1 MSTTEPTLWNLEPHT
16 KAKHDILTYYLKAW
30 FPAQS
35 GTPRRLLYIDGFAG
49 PGEYIGGEPGS
60 PILAID
66 VILKHKFYQRL
77 TRPGMELV
85 LLFIESSKPRFANLE
100 HHLSKYTFD
109 ANLRVEPVNATFEEY
124 LDKNLNDLERRHLVL
139 APSLTFIDPFGPTGF
154 PIALIKR
161 ISQHPR
167 SEVLINFSY
176 QSLNQWFLNDPSKH
190 KRLDELFGDDRWC
203 SALQISNPREKELF
217 LVQSYKAA
225 LEQQGWRG
233 LNFKMINNHNQT
245 QYHLMFGSKH
255 YLGMLLMKRA
265 MWSVA
270 PDGDFRYSD
279 FSNVRQTRLFASTS
293 DEFYAGELAEL
304 IWKNRR
310 GTTVQKQDL
319 LQTETAY
326 HPICLARHLTR
337 ALQILE
343 YDSNPPRIVSVT
355 KRDRSKRKT
364 NTYPDGCSIQFAG

>member
-1 MSTTEPTLWNLEPHT
+1 MNNSKSTLWNLEPHT

-30 FPAQS
+30 FPAQAKV
-35 GTPRRLLYIDGFAG
+35 PKRLIYIDGFAG

-66 VILKHKFYQRL
+66 VILQHKLYHQL
-77 TRPGMELV
+77 TKPGMELV
-85 LLFIESSKPRFANLE
+85 LIFIESDRSRYDNLKQ
-100 HHLSKYTFD
+100 HLCKYTFD
-109 ANLRVEPVNATFEEY
+109 PSLRVEAVNATFEEH
-124 LDKNLNDLERRHLVL
+124 LEKNLNNLERHHFVL

-154 PIALIKR
+154 PMALIKR

-190 KRLDELFGDDRWC
+190 RRLDELFGDDRWR
-203 SALQISNPREKELF
+203 SALQIRDPREKELF
-217 LVQSYKAA
+217 LVQSYQAA

-233 LNFKMINNHNQT
+233 LNFKMINKHNQT

-270 PDGDFRYSD
+270 PDGDFQYSD
-279 FSNVRQTRLFASTS
+279 FSNVLQTRLFANTW

-310 GTTVQKQDL
+310 GTIVQKKDL
-319 LQTETAY
+319 LQMETAY
-326 HPICLARHLTR
+326 HPICLDRHLTR
-337 ALQILE
+337 ALKILE
-343 YDSNPPRIVSVT
+343 YDNNPPRIVSVT
-355 KRDRSKRKT
+355 KADRSKRKAKS
-364 NTYPDGCSIQFAG
+364 YPVGCFVQFAV